1 MRSATNDGS
10 ISWRYKNAYGSGE
23 WGGDG
28 NQGERERERERE
40 VLVGRL
46 GKDTH
51 QWPNHT
57 YYSLVPLFWT

>member
-10 ISWRYKNAYGSGE
+10 ISWRYKNAYGTGE

-40 VLVGRL
+40 REVLVGR
-46 GKDTH
+46 
-51 QWPNHT
+51 
-57 YYSLVPLFWT
+57 

>member
-28 NQGERERERERE
+28 NQGERERERERG
-40 VLVGRL
+40 VGRKV
-46 GKDTH
+46 G
-51 QWPNHT
+51 
-57 YYSLVPLFWT
+57 